1 MKKLFSFFMIL
12 LMSVVFAFGQDE
24 SVELNSAYSDINVTK
39 DNEMIQNLLVS
50 NKKLVDKSVKKVL
63 KNLDA
68 YNPAVLY
75 VVSNIY
81 FEENK
86 DEAAKIFY
94 IAQLRARID
103 ANICQDQTA
112 AEAVSILNQQFGP
125 LINSY
130 GFGDIENLKKIVTK
144 AIDHVRKNKV
154 SYDRRW
160 INLHGMKAF
169 INDGKTYTAP
179 KEEWDDIIRTT
190 IEDYE
195 KGFNEALKQFEEMQ
209 KDL

>member
-24 SVELNSAYSDINVTK
+24 SVELNSAQSDINVTK

-81 FEENK
+81 FEDNK

-103 ANICQDQTA
+103 ANICQDPTA